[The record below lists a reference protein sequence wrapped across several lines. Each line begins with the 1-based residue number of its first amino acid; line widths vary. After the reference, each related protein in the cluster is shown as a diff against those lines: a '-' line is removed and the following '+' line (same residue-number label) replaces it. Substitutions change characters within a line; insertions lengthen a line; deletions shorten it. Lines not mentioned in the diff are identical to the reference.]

1 MNGTGSIEK
10 DCYIKPKKAWRLL
23 KTADDENVTAYIYGV
38 SGTGKS
44 TLITRYLGK
53 RKYKMLHAGTITP
66 EELQIPEG
74 AVRKIIVIDDLHELI
89 WEEDDAIQD
98 AIFRLIVRED
108 VWVIL
113 SGRCPVPPWLTTIRF
128 REGFYIIDETMLIM
142 DMQAILKYVEQ
153 TQMVL
158 TEAQKQRLSRETGGM
173 AFALCVA
180 MSMYYEL
187 GYTNGL
193 TDSEYDEYS
202 RKVIEQMWNYLEFH
216 VYDKWDI
223 RMQEFLMKIS
233 IVDTFTVRLAEM
245 ITGTNDAENLIE
257 HARWM
262 GNFLDEQMGANG
274 EKIYKLRDHM
284 RLSMQRRMHRKYT
297 KEQIKNVYENAGLFY
312 QLAGDP
318 MQALTMY
325 EKAGSTERMLSILI
339 DNARKSPNSAY
350 FYELKQYYLAL
361 PEESV
366 KKSPELM
373 CGMSMLQS
381 LLLNPEESERW
392 YQELQAYADS
402 HQGSS
407 RRIAKNNLLYLE
419 IGLPHRGSVDMVNI
433 MKQAY
438 RLVFDRQATL
448 GELSVTSNQPS
459 MMNGGKDF
467 CEWSKK
473 DRELAGK
480 IGKRV
485 EFVLGKYGKGLVN
498 LALAESF
505 FEKGEDNYEVAVLAN
520 KGRMQA
526 EAGGKIEQCF
536 VADGILAWL
545 HIINGKVQEA
555 EEILRSFYEKAEKE
569 GAEKLLPNIQ
579 AFLIRCALY
588 KGEWSEVNRWMEQTA
603 DENVEFSIYE
613 RFLYITKA
621 RVYIQRGKYDQAYN
635 LLVKLQYYAD
645 VMKRTYIRIECN
657 LLMAVTLYRMGN
669 DDWKVVLQKGLA
681 EAEEYHFVRV
691 ISREGAAIYPLLQ
704 AFPDDE
710 GKAEEDAELVK
721 THRQY
726 YRQVM
731 KETEN
736 VAKSYPGYLK
746 AGKAEVRLNETGIR
760 IIKLLAE
767 GYSRIQVAEQLDM
780 TEANVKYHMAQAYKK
795 LGVKDKAGA
804 VLEAKNRQLI

>member
-1 MNGTGSIEK
+1 MKNGEIVVIHGEEGTNERTAVMNGTRSIEK

-245 ITGTNDAENLIE
+245 ITGTNDAENLI
-257 HARWM
+257 
-262 GNFLDEQMGANG
+262 
-274 EKIYKLRDHM
+274 
-284 RLSMQRRMHRKYT
+284 
-297 KEQIKNVYENAGLFY
+297 
-312 QLAGDP
+312 
-318 MQALTMY
+318 
-325 EKAGSTERMLSILI
+325 

-480 IGKRV
+480 IGKLV

-613 RFLYITKA
+613 RFLYITKV